1 MDDGYG
7 YDTGRTYPN
16 GIKEVH
22 TYISFYNHWGVWH
35 SGVIRDA
42 MEALESAYLY
52 TGDPRYGRVGAI
64 MMDRLADVYPDM
76 DTAPYRFQLTAN
88 GSYKPHGKVVD
99 YIWENQL
106 AQEYSRA
113 YDA

>member
-1 MDDGYG
+1 
-7 YDTGRTYPN
+7 
-16 GIKEVH
+16 
-22 TYISFYNHWGVWH
+22 
-35 SGVIRDA
+35 